1 MLVHRLIG
9 LSEIEA
15 LLKDGVVNPL
25 AENNRDCLYFFDSD
39 EHGCPSYQLEY
50 LHGIVGEMFLHK
62 TDDRFYFLIHCDIPE
77 KRFKVV
83 CERYADPE
91 GSWFETIG
99 VDELHLHGSYR
110 RKDVKSVTL
119 YTDHYF
125 GFKQHSSYDTIEE
138 AYEFLKSMD
147 VHSLRSFVEDGLCP
161 WHTFIKSKNK

>member
-1 MLVHRLIG
+1 MLVHRFIG
-9 LSEIEA
+9 ISEIEA
-15 LLKDGVVNPL
+15 LLNDGVVKPL
-25 AENNRDCLYFFDSD
+25 AENKRDCLYFFDSD
-39 EHGCPSYQLEY
+39 EHECPCYQLEY
-50 LHGIVGEMFLHK
+50 LFGIVGEMFSHK

-83 CERYADPE
+83 CERYADPD

-147 VHSLRSFVEDGLCP
+147 VHSVRNLFG
-161 WHTFIKSKNK
+161 

>member
-1 MLVHRLIG
+1 MLVHRFIG

-50 LHGIVGEMFLHK
+50 LHGIVGEMFLHN

-83 CERYADPE
+83 CERYVDPD

-110 RKDVKSVTL
+110 SKDVKSVTL

-147 VHSLRSFVEDGLCP
+147 VHSVRSFV
-161 WHTFIKSKNK
+161 